1 MNVKVFDEILE
12 KHVKTV
18 IVPQMTKSLNRFLV
32 GAAIGSG
39 ALRAET
45 MRTQLEALG
54 IMDED
59 DIDTEKLGKAL
70 ISGFDQTPEVSFLG
84 LTFDRDDA
92 EALLRAFNVSGTKQ
106 HEVQVQ

>member
-18 IVPQMTKSLNRFLV
+18 IVPQMSKSLNRFLV

-45 MRTQLEALG
+45 MRPQLETLG
-54 IMDED
+54 IMDGD
-59 DIDTEKLGKAL
+59 DIDTEKLGAAL
-70 ISGFDQTPEVSFLG
+70 MAGFDQTPDVSFLG
-84 LTFDRDDA
+84 LTFDRNDA
-92 EALLRAFNVSGTKQ
+92 ESLLKAFNVAPKPKDQ
-106 HEVQVQ
+106 EAQ

>member
-1 MNVKVFDEILE
+1 MNVKIFDEILE
-12 KHVKTV
+12 RHVKTV

-39 ALRAET
+39 SLRADT
-45 MRTQLEALG
+45 MRPQLEALG
-54 IMDED
+54 ILDGD

-70 ISGFDQTPEVSFLG
+70 IAGFDQTPEVSFLG

-92 EALLRAFNVSGTKQ
+92 EALLRALNAVPKPDAA
-106 HEVQVQ
+106 